1 LKTTSENA
9 PVIQYFIAIAKNV
22 VTGSR
27 FFARIMLM
35 ETIKKISAGDVRLAS
50 RLIRDLEDKLP
61 HARARLKKL
70 FPHTGKSFIIGI
82 TGSPGA
88 GKSTLTDALIA
99 EMRKLSKTVGVLA
112 VDPTSPFSGGA
123 ILGDRVRMLRHAE
136 DEGVFIRSL
145 ATRGALGGLSQAVGD
160 AIHVMEAMGR
170 DVIIV
175 ETVGIGQ
182 QEIDIINH
190 AHSVIVVM
198 VPGMGDEIQTM
209 KAGILEIADVFA
221 INKTDRAGAKQ
232 LHTELASLLN
242 GTKLSPDAW
251 RPPIVMIGNLYE
263 TATFIEQMA
272 ELAQKVFDHYAYLQD
287 SGQLG
292 KRMERKAMMEIND
305 ALLCCILEP
314 VIAKLTTSGELQRIA
329 EKVINREF
337 DPYSAAE
344 EISKRFLKSGGEND
358 TGKK

>member
-1 LKTTSENA
+1 
-9 PVIQYFIAIAKNV
+9 
-22 VTGSR
+22 
-27 FFARIMLM
+27 M
-35 ETIKKISAGDVRLAS
+35 ETANKICAGDVRLAS

-61 HARARLKKL
+61 HARVRLKKL

-99 EMRKLSKTVGVLA
+99 QMRKLSKTVGVLA

-160 AIHVMEAMGR
+160 AIHVMEAMGK
-170 DVIIV
+170 DIVIV

-221 INKTDRAGAKQ
+221 INKADRAGAKQ

-242 GTKLSPDAW
+242 STKLSPGAW

-263 TATFIEQMA
+263 SAAFIEQIA
-272 ELAQKVFDHYAYLQD
+272 ELAQKVFDHYAYLQE
-287 SGQLG
+287 SGQMG
-292 KRMERKAMMEIND
+292 KRMERKAMMELND
-305 ALLCCILEP
+305 ALRACILEP
-314 VIAKLTTSGELQRIA
+314 IITNLTASGELHRIA
-329 EKVINREF
+329 EKISNLEI
-337 DPYSAAE
+337 DPYSVAE
-344 EISKRFLKSGGEND
+344 EISKRFLK
-358 TGKK
+358 